1 MFPLRQREVYTQT
14 LTLRLCHSS
23 RVRQDWVVLSWRYEL
38 HLLSHA
44 FPIDAAD
51 SDRLGVPEDS
61 DMTWSWADGQMG
73 EFLEMNENIWK
84 PSGRIVLIQGSLG
97 VFNEEIG
104 MKNALHSTH
113 RGAHGALLEDILSP
127 SLRAKASAAG
137 PEDGC
142 RRPMEAWL
150 KVSQE

>member
-14 LTLRLCHSS
+14 LCDSS
-23 RVRQDWVVLSWRYEL
+23 RGQDWVVLSWRYEL

-73 EFLEMNENIWK
+73 RWEN
-84 PSGRIVLIQGSLG
+84 S
-97 VFNEEIG
+97 
-104 MKNALHSTH
+104 
-113 RGAHGALLEDILSP
+113 
-127 SLRAKASAAG
+127 
-137 PEDGC
+137 
-142 RRPMEAWL
+142 
-150 KVSQE
+150 